1 MGFYLNKITSPEDPI
16 RVKQAVEVL
25 ILCFYC
31 NCVCISFRDLS
42 SSTLL
47 AVLVTYL
54 HTYLIFQSNYSFIA
68 FTAFY
73 DKLWLHFQFFEI
85 C

>member
-1 MGFYLNKITSPEDPI
+1 LVSYILNFSVVFRLPPEDHI

-31 NCVCISFRDLS
+31 NCVSISAQRPMRAL
-42 SSTLL
+42 
-47 AVLVTYL
+47 
-54 HTYLIFQSNYSFIA
+54 
-68 FTAFY
+68 
-73 DKLWLHFQFFEI
+73 

>member
-1 MGFYLNKITSPEDPI
+1 LNKIPPEDHF

-31 NCVCISFRDLS
+31 NCICISLRDLS
-42 SSTLL
+42 
-47 AVLVTYL
+47 
-54 HTYLIFQSNYSFIA
+54 
-68 FTAFY
+68 
-73 DKLWLHFQFFEI
+73 